1 MGRGTPGGDRPADAR
16 RTGSRLTGGAPDV
29 TGLLREFIEHDYVRV
44 VAAVGLITHDRDQ
57 AEDAVQ
63 SAMVRL
69 LTERGPDDDTPV
81 ATWITTTA
89 STTDRDE
96 VPESAEVL
104 GGSGETTSVSNGID
118 AGTDDEADPVVAVV
132 HRLPLE
138 QRQAAVMRYY
148 LDAPV
153 DEIATGMGVPQEQV
167 VADLRAVDAKVEA
180 ALGGGDQTPSSPDQ
194 EQAS

>member
-1 MGRGTPGGDRPADAR
+1 MGRTTPAGGGAADDG
-16 RTGSRLTGGAPDV
+16 RTGPRLTGGVPDV
-29 TGLLREFIEHDYVRV
+29 SAVLREFIEHDYVRV

-63 SAMVRL
+63 DAMVRL

-89 STTDRDE
+89 STTDRE
-96 VPESAEVL
+96 EAPGSAEELV
-104 GGSGETTSVSNGID
+104 GPSGAAPGADGSEV
-118 AGTDDEADPVVAVV
+118 EADPVVAVV
-132 HRLPLE
+132 QSLPLE
-138 QRQAAVMRYY
+138 QRQVAVMRYY

-153 DEIATGMGVPQEQV
+153 IDIATGMGVPHEQV

-180 ALGGGDQTPSSPDQ
+180 ALGGDDQTPTDPEQ
-194 EQAS
+194 ERAS